1 MQNTTF
7 HQQNTTTSP
16 QKAITQTPLFSK
28 IPCKNATP
36 PQTKKSGKKKDPAK
50 ARPPLSIRSYPRKS
64 AVDYTPA

>member
-28 IPCKNATP
+28 TPCKNATP
-36 PQTKKSGKKKDPAK
+36 PHHKKKRSGKSRTA
-50 ARPPLSIRSYPRKS
+50 
-64 AVDYTPA
+64 